1 MIRAHLGRRLVIAVA
16 LLCPLSSSLAI
27 AGDADDV
34 YYQAYFLE
42 QEKGD
47 FAAAAKL
54 YSQVAASKDVD
65 AGLRSQ
71 ARVRLAACREEI
83 ASSDLLRLMPPD
95 ALAYAELNRPG
106 EQVARLLKSLGL
118 LAGDQPE
125 LKAGAGRRIAVSP
138 VLIKELLGLRGAA
151 VAITGFDPSSE
162 MPTGVAVINP
172 GNLQVLRGIVES
184 ALPAAAET
192 VEPTRGRQTFF
203 IPDAR
208 LYVCLTSRLIIAS
221 PDRSEID
228 NVLGRLDGTVKESLA
243 TVQDL
248 PDVFAQRDDSMVFFC
263 LNAKKIVPLL
273 SKTFGMGD
281 DLAQARAILD
291 LDSLRWVTGRAGVN
305 DDGVFIELAAR
316 MDAGHH
322 NLAYNLARTP
332 PISPET
338 FASVPKGAA
347 AFVAGALS
355 EPGTQYRRPSE
366 EGAGRP
372 TVTGLD
378 IGREIFANVKDFAI
392 FVLPPKI
399 DGRSEGP
406 PIPDV
411 AAVIR
416 VHDSSRSEALWT
428 QILGIASMAAG
439 APASD
444 GKTVKIGGIDAT
456 AYQFPQGVTI
466 LVGTNDD
473 KLFIATTREAF
484 RRAGAAGKKG
494 GSILNDKAFAATL
507 ASLDGTTSKA
517 AFINPGRCLQIGLQF
532 MSEGERQKTEPFVDL
547 LSRTIV
553 AVQTNESE
561 QEFRITAQVSGL
573 PDIGPLVSGLIEREG
588 RKHSGQHESR
598 SARRSGERDNAV
610 EVVTHLIPDRDD
622 PQDARR
628 RFEDLAR
635 DPKNREAALKIGE
648 RFAKSISNNPRDL
661 NNFAWGLLTND
672 DYRNQFDALA
682 LRLAQQ
688 ACEQTDYKSWALLD
702 TLALAS
708 YRAGQTDSAIE
719 FQKKAIALQGGDNDE
734 LNESLARYEAGKD
747 GL

>member
-1 MIRAHLGRRLVIAVA
+1 MIRYFLGRRLMIAVA
-16 LLCPLSSSLAI
+16 FLCLFSSGLAI
-27 AGDADDV
+27 AGDAHDI

-42 QEKGD
+42 YDRGD

-54 YSQVAASKDVD
+54 YSQVAASRDVD
-65 AGLRSQ
+65 AELKSQ
-71 ARVRLAACREEI
+71 ARARLVACREEL

-106 EQVARLLKSLGL
+106 EQVGRLLKSLGL
-118 LAGDQPE
+118 LAGDQPQ

-151 VAITGFDPSSE
+151 VAITGFDPANE

-172 GNLQVLRGIVES
+172 GNLQVLRGILES
-184 ALPAAAET
+184 VLPAAAET
-192 VEPTRGRQTFF
+192 VESTRGRQTFF
-203 IPDAR
+203 VPEAH

-221 PDRSEID
+221 PDRDEID
-228 NVLGRLDGTVKESLA
+228 QVLGRLDGTVKESLA
-243 TVQDL
+243 TVRDL
-248 PDVFAQRDDSMVFFC
+248 PDVFAQRNDSMVFFC
-263 LNAKKIVPLL
+263 ANAKKIIPML
-273 SKTFGMGD
+273 SKMHGGSN
-281 DLAQARAILD
+281 DLARARAILD
-291 LDSLRWVTGRAGVN
+291 LDSLQWVTGRAGVN
-305 DDGVFIELAAR
+305 GDGVFFELAVR

-332 PISPET
+332 PISTET

-347 AFVAGALS
+347 VFVAGALS
-355 EPGTQYRRPSE
+355 EPGTQYRRPADE
-366 EGAGRP
+366 EAGRP

-378 IGREIFANVKDFAI
+378 IGREFFANVKDFAI
-392 FVLPPKI
+392 FALPPTG

-439 APASD
+439 APTSA
-444 GKTVKIGGIDAT
+444 GETVKIGGIDAT
-456 AYQFPQGVTI
+456 AYRFPPGVTI

-484 RRAGAAGKKG
+484 RRAAVAGQKG
-494 GSILNDKAFAATL
+494 GSILNDQAFASSL
-507 ASLDGTTSKA
+507 ASLDATTSKA
-517 AFINPGRCLQIGLQF
+517 AFINPGRCLQIGRQF
-532 MSEGERQKTEPFVDL
+532 MGEGERQKTEPFVDL

-553 AVQTNESE
+553 AVRTNESE
-561 QEFRITAQVSGL
+561 QELRITAQVSGL
-573 PDIGPLVSGLIEREG
+573 LDIGPLVSELIERKGHRGGG
-588 RKHSGQHESR
+588 RHESR
-598 SARRSGERDNAV
+598 SARRSGG
-610 EVVTHLIPDRDD
+610 RDD
-622 PQDARR
+622 AMQPVAHATADHEGPEIIRQ

-635 DPKNREAALKIGE
+635 DPAKRDAALRLGE
-648 RFAKSISNNPRDL
+648 SIAKSISDNPREL
-661 NNFAWGLLTND
+661 NNFAWDLLTND
-672 DYRNQFDALA
+672 HYRNQFDALA
-682 LRLAQQ
+682 FRLAQQ
-688 ACEQTDYKSWALLD
+688 ACEQTDHNNWALLD

-708 YRAGQTDSAIE
+708 YRAGQIDNAIE
-719 FQKKAIALQGGDNDE
+719 FQKKAIAIQGGGHRG
-734 LNESLARYEAGKD
+734 LNEALDRYKAHKS

>member
-1 MIRAHLGRRLVIAVA
+1 MIGIHFGRRVVIAVA
-16 LLCPLSSSLAI
+16 LLCPLSSSLAV
-27 AGDADDV
+27 AGDAQDI

-42 QEKGD
+42 HEKGD
-47 FAAAAKL
+47 FAGAAKL
-54 YSQVAASKDVD
+54 YSRVAAAKDVG
-65 AGLRSQ
+65 AGLKSQ
-71 ARVRLAACREEI
+71 ARARLAACREEI

-95 ALAYAELNRPG
+95 ALGYAELNRPG
-106 EQVARLLKSLGL
+106 EQIGRLLKSLGL
-118 LAGDQPE
+118 LAGDQPQ
-125 LKAGAGRRIAVSP
+125 LKPGAGRRIAVSP
-138 VLIKELLGLRGAA
+138 VLLKELLGLRGVA
-151 VAITGFDPSSE
+151 VAITGFDPESE
-162 MPTGVAVINP
+162 TPTGVIVINP

-203 IPDAR
+203 VPEAH

-221 PDRSEID
+221 PDRNEID

-248 PDVFAQRDDSMVFFC
+248 PEVFAQRDDSMVFFC

-366 EGAGRP
+366 AGAGRP

-392 FVLPPKI
+392 FVLPPKT

-466 LVGTNDD
+466 LVGTKGD
-473 KLFIATTREAF
+473 KLFIATTHEAL
-484 RRAGAAGKKG
+484 RRAGAADSKG
-494 GSILNDKAFAATL
+494 GSILSDKAFAASL

-517 AFINPGRCLQIGLQF
+517 AFINPGRCLQIGRQF
-532 MSEGERQKTEPFVDL
+532 MSEGERDKTEPFVDL

-553 AVQTNESE
+553 AVRTNESE
-561 QEFRITAQVSGL
+561 QELRITAQISGL

-588 RKHSGQHESR
+588 RRHSGQHESR
-598 SARRSGERDNAV
+598 SARRSGERDGAMEAV
-610 EVVTHLIPDRDD
+610 AHEEHDHNDARDD
-622 PQDARR
+622 RR
-628 RFEDLAR
+628 KFEDLAR
-635 DPKNREAALKIGE
+635 NPAKREQALKFAK
-648 RFAKSISNNPRDL
+648 RFAKTISDNPREL

-672 DYRNQFDALA
+672 QYRNQFDTLA
-682 LRLAQQ
+682 LRLAQK
-688 ACEQTDYKSWALLD
+688 ACQQTDQQNWAFLD
-702 TLALAS
+702 TLALAN
-708 YRAGQTDSAIE
+708 YRAGKIDAAIK
-719 FQKKAIALQGGDNDE
+719 FQKKAVTLQGGDHHE
-734 LNESLARYEAGKD
+734 LNESLARYEAGKK
-747 GL
+747 

>member
-1 MIRAHLGRRLVIAVA
+1 MIRANLGRRLVIAVA
-16 LLCPLSSSLAI
+16 FLCPLSNSLAI
-27 AGDADDV
+27 AGDAQDL

-54 YSQVAASKDVD
+54 YSQVAAAPDVG
-65 AGLRSQ
+65 ANLKSE
-71 ARVRLAACREEI
+71 ARARLAACREEI

-106 EQVARLLKSLGL
+106 EQVGRLLKSLGL
-118 LAGDQPE
+118 LAGDQPQ

-138 VLIKELLGLRGAA
+138 VLLKELLGLRGVA
-151 VAITGFDPSSE
+151 VAITGFDPRNE

-172 GNLQVLRGIVES
+172 GNLQVLRGILES
-184 ALPAAAET
+184 VLPAAAET
-192 VEPTRGRQTFF
+192 VESTRGRQTFF
-203 IPDAR
+203 VPDAH
-208 LYVCLTSRLIIAS
+208 LFVCLTSRLIIAS
-221 PDRSEID
+221 PDRNEIS

-243 TVQDL
+243 TVRDL
-248 PDVFAQRDDSMVFFC
+248 PEAFAQRDDSLVFFC
-263 LNAKKIVPLL
+263 ANARKIIPLL
-273 SKTFGMGD
+273 NKTLGMGD
-281 DLAQARAILD
+281 DFARARAILD

-305 DDGVFIELAAR
+305 GDGVFIELAVR

-332 PISPET
+332 PISSET

-347 AFVAGALS
+347 VFVAGALS
-355 EPGTQYRRPSE
+355 EPGTQYRRPSD
-366 EGAGRP
+366 GDGGRP
-372 TVTGLD
+372 TITGLD
-378 IGREIFANVKDFAI
+378 IGREFFANVKDFAI
-392 FVLPPKI
+392 FALPPKG

-439 APASD
+439 APTSD
-444 GKTVKIGGIDAT
+444 GKTVAIGGIDAT
-456 AYQFPQGVTI
+456 AYEFPPGVTI
-466 LVGTNDD
+466 LVGTKDD

-494 GSILNDKAFAATL
+494 SSILNDEAFASSL
-507 ASLDGTTSKA
+507 SSLGENASKV
-517 AFINPGRCLQIGLQF
+517 AFVNPGRCLQIGRQF
-532 MSEGERQKTEPFVDL
+532 MGEGERQKTEPFVDL

-553 AVQTNESE
+553 AVRTNESE
-561 QEFRITAQVSGL
+561 QELRITAQVSGL
-573 PDIGPLVSGLIEREG
+573 PDIGPLVSGLIEREAQGG
-588 RKHSGQHESR
+588 RGRHESR
-598 SARRSGERDNAV
+598 SARRSGDGDDAAKT
-610 EVVTHLIPDRDD
+610 VTHSIIDSGD
-622 PQDARR
+622 PQDDRQ
-628 RFEDLAR
+628 RFEALAR
-635 DPKNREAALKIGE
+635 DPARREAALKLAEKI
-648 RFAKSISNNPRDL
+648 AKSLSDNPPDL
-661 NNFAWGLLTND
+661 NNFGWELLTND
-672 DYRNQFDALA
+672 RYRNQFDALA

-702 TLALAS
+702 TLALANF
-708 YRAGQTDSAIE
+708 RAGKIDDAIKLQE
-719 FQKKAIALQGGDNDE
+719 KAVALQGGDNAE
-734 LNESLARYEAGKD
+734 LNESLARYEAGKN

>member
-16 LLCPLSSSLAI
+16 LLCPLSSSLAF
-27 AGDADDV
+27 AGDAQDI

-42 QEKGD
+42 VERGD

-54 YSQVAASKDVD
+54 YSRVAEAKDVG
-65 AGLRSQ
+65 AGLKSQ
-71 ARVRLAACREEI
+71 ARARLAACREEI

-118 LAGDQPE
+118 LAEDQPQ
-125 LKAGAGRRIAVSP
+125 LKPGAGRRIAVSP

-151 VAITGFDPSSE
+151 VAITGFDPKKE
-162 MPTGVAVINP
+162 MPTGVVVINP
-172 GNLQVLRGIVES
+172 GNLRVLRGILES
-184 ALPAAAET
+184 VLPAAAET
-192 VEPTRGRQTFF
+192 VDSTRGRQTFF

-208 LYVCLTSRLIIAS
+208 LFVCLTSRLIIAS
-221 PDRSEID
+221 PDRNEID

-243 TVQDL
+243 AVRDL
-248 PDVFAQRDDSMVFFC
+248 PDVFAQRDDSLLFFC
-263 LNAKKIVPLL
+263 INAKKIVPLL
-273 SKTFGMGD
+273 STTFGMGD

-305 DDGVFIELAAR
+305 GDGVFFELAVR

-322 NLAYNLARTP
+322 NFVYNLARTP

-355 EPGTQYRRPSE
+355 EPGTQYRRPSD
-366 EGAGRP
+366 EGGGRP

-378 IGREIFANVKDFAI
+378 IGREFFANVKDFAI
-392 FVLPPKI
+392 FALPPKG

-439 APASD
+439 APTSD

-456 AYQFPQGVTI
+456 AYQFPPGVTI
-466 LVGTNDD
+466 LVGTKDD
-473 KLFIATTREAF
+473 KLFIATTREAL
-484 RRAGAAGKKG
+484 RQAGAAGNKG
-494 GSILNDKAFAATL
+494 GSILNDEAFAS
-507 ASLDGTTSKA
+507 SLSNLGENTSKV
-517 AFINPGRCLQIGLQF
+517 AFVNSGRCLQIGRQF
-532 MSEGERQKTEPFVDL
+532 MSEGERQKTEPFVGL
-547 LSRTIV
+547 LGRTIV
-553 AVQTNESE
+553 AVRTNESE

-573 PDIGPLVSGLIEREG
+573 PDVGPLVAEMIEREASGHRG
-588 RKHSGQHESR
+588 RHQTHARHSGRALNEAIQAAQQLIDETSESR
-598 SARRSGERDNAV
+598 D
-610 EVVTHLIPDRDD
+610 
-622 PQDARR
+622 
-628 RFEDLAR
+628 
-635 DPKNREAALKIGE
+635 
-648 RFAKSISNNPRDL
+648 
-661 NNFAWGLLTND
+661 
-672 DYRNQFDALA
+672 
-682 LRLAQQ
+682 
-688 ACEQTDYKSWALLD
+688 
-702 TLALAS
+702 
-708 YRAGQTDSAIE
+708 
-719 FQKKAIALQGGDNDE
+719 
-734 LNESLARYEAGKD
+734 
-747 GL
+747 

>member
-1 MIRAHLGRRLVIAVA
+1 
-16 LLCPLSSSLAI
+16 
-27 AGDADDV
+27 
-34 YYQAYFLE
+34 
-42 QEKGD
+42 
-47 FAAAAKL
+47 
-54 YSQVAASKDVD
+54 
-65 AGLRSQ
+65 
-71 ARVRLAACREEI
+71 
-83 ASSDLLRLMPPD
+83 
-95 ALAYAELNRPG
+95 N
-106 EQVARLLKSLGL
+106 
-118 LAGDQPE
+118 
-125 LKAGAGRRIAVSP
+125 
-138 VLIKELLGLRGAA
+138 
-151 VAITGFDPSSE
+151 
-162 MPTGVAVINP
+162 
-172 GNLQVLRGIVES
+172 
-184 ALPAAAET
+184 
-192 VEPTRGRQTFF
+192 
-203 IPDAR
+203 
-208 LYVCLTSRLIIAS
+208 
-221 PDRSEID
+221 EID

-243 TVQDL
+243 AVRDL
-248 PDVFAQRDDSMVFFC
+248 PDVFAQRDDSLLFFC
-263 LNAKKIVPLL
+263 INAKKIVPLL
-273 SKTFGMGD
+273 STTFGMGD

-305 DDGVFIELAAR
+305 GDGVFFELAVR

-355 EPGTQYRRPSE
+355 EPGTQYRRPSD
-366 EGAGRP
+366 EGGGRP

-378 IGREIFANVKDFAI
+378 IGREFFANVKDFAI
-392 FVLPPKI
+392 FALPPKG

-439 APASD
+439 APTSD

-456 AYQFPQGVTI
+456 AYQFPPGVTI

-473 KLFIATTREAF
+473 KLFIATTREAL

-494 GSILNDKAFAATL
+494 GSILNDEAFTASL
-507 ASLDGTTSKA
+507 AGLDGTTSKA
-517 AFINPGRCLQIGLQF
+517 AFLNPGRCLQIGRQF

-553 AVQTNESE
+553 AVLTNESE
-561 QEFRITAQVSGL
+561 QEVRITAQVSGL
-573 PDIGPLVSGLIEREG
+573 PDIGPLVSQMIEREG
-588 RKHSGQHESR
+588 HRGRGRHESR

-610 EVVTHLIPDRDD
+610 EAVTHSIPDSDD
-622 PQDARR
+622 PQDDRQ
-628 RFEDLAR
+628 RFEVLAR
-635 DPKNREAALKIGE
+635 DPANREAALKLGE
-648 RFAKSISNNPRDL
+648 SFAKSISDNPREL
-661 NNFAWGLLTND
+661 NNFAWDLLTND
-672 DYRNQFDALA
+672 HYRNQFDALA

-708 YRAGQTDSAIE
+708 YRAGQIDSAIE
-719 FQKKAIALQGGDNDE
+719 FQKKAVALQGGDNDE
-734 LNESLARYEAGKD
+734 LNESLARYEAGKN